1 MPLYKM
7 ILEKEELLK
16 AASESM
22 ALKFATCLMNR
33 ITEWCTSQEFVN
45 YWALKSEQ
53 VLSLLALLVKQVQI
67 QILTKVQILTQSS

>member
-1 MPLYKM
+1 MPLYKI

-22 ALKFATCLMNR
+22 ALKFATALMNR

-45 YWALKSEQ
+45 YWALKSAQ
-53 VLSLLALLVKQVQI
+53 VLRLLALMVQ
-67 QILTKVQILTQSS
+67 KYKH